1 MRLVLNVPMPPH
13 QVQHTPGCRPLG
25 VQTGDPID
33 HFSPFL
39 PRLLDDDVT
48 PHLKDL
54 RQTGPITVTHQS
66 LTCRDIALLDA
77 PMADVHRACG
87 LLTVARRRE
96 RKDQLDTGPPLRL
109 VRLADH
115 AITASP
121 FHTGLAHLPAGE

>member
-54 RQTGPITVTHQS
+54 RQTGPITVTHQLSIRSINSPYSEFQAAGKDWS
-66 LTCRDIALLDA
+66 LTPTVVECPSAALTGVSADA
-77 PMADVHRACG
+77 G
-87 LLTVARRRE
+87 F
-96 RKDQLDTGPPLRL
+96 PLRW
-109 VRLADH
+109 H
-115 AITASP
+115 AR
-121 FHTGLAHLPAGE
+121 